1 MFLCEYLSLAD
12 YFVRTAWAGCFF
24 TCPVWTGAFA
34 VYFTYSVICGRCW
47 RTVRSFHVSV
57 GGSVER
63 KADFVMDFAA
73 LGLSCL
79 LLGGLDFRL

>member
-12 YFVRTAWAGCFF
+12 SFVRTAWAGCFF

-34 VYFTYSVICGRCW
+34 VYFTYSVISGRCW
-47 RTVRSFHVSV
+47 RTVRSVHVCAV
-57 GGSVER
+57 WKGEP
-63 KADFVMDFAA
+63 DFVVDFAA

-79 LLGGLDFRL
+79 VVGDLDFRL